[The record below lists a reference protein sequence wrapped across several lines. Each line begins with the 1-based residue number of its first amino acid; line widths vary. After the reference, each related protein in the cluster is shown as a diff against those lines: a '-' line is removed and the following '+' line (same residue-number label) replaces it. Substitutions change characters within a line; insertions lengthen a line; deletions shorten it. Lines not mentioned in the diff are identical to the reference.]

1 MRKHATVSRYEYKVN
16 ENTKNKKLLS
26 KLGFNIILIVNKVKQ
41 QWKFYLDLHIQS
53 YLPLMVTATSSPWL
67 SLLLPPFMSRVSP
80 LSRGILLPPTSTAL
94 FCFSRKRSRLE
105 RNQHWWILQIQWPR
119 RQRRACFLLPE
130 DLPGQMVPP
139 SKETHIWLCTALKLR
154 VLQKVFGGC
163 MGKVPYPNSSGRSP
177 SWSWGVRGAP
187 GLWCWGSAC
196 ARRETIIHFLLSTQP
211 IDWQLPQHGS
221 GEDNLEVPSLT

>member
-1 MRKHATVSRYEYKVN
+1 MKILPRPPYPKLFAIDGDSHQQPLTQSSPPTLHVSCLASFPGHPPASHFHCTVLLQQKEVSLGEKPTLMDPSDPVAS
-16 ENTKNKKLLS
+16 EAEAGLLS
-26 KLGFNIILIVNKVKQ
+26 PAWRPAWANG
-41 QWKFYLDLHIQS
+41 
-53 YLPLMVTATSSPWL
+53 SP
-67 SLLLPPFMSRVSP
+67 
-80 LSRGILLPPTSTAL
+80 I
-94 FCFSRKRSRLE
+94 
-105 RNQHWWILQIQWPR
+105 
-119 RQRRACFLLPE
+119 
-130 DLPGQMVPP
+130 
-139 SKETHIWLCTALKLR
+139 KETHIWLCTALKLR